1 MSLVVGL
8 GQPQEPTA
16 LPLLLVGG
24 STAPKIKDGEEQE
37 KAEQTCKARASLVDS
52 VDYRVLQQFVSAD
65 TPSDSKDDDSE
76 SKDKVTGKV

>member
-1 MSLVVGL
+1 M
-8 GQPQEPTA
+8 
-16 LPLLLVGG
+16 PLLLVGG
-24 STAPKIKDGEEQE
+24 STAPKPIKDGEEQE